1 DAVSDQRQP
10 AGRRRVA
17 PDMTWIA
24 GGTFQMGSAAFYP
37 EERPVHAVTVGGFW
51 IDQCAV
57 TNEEFARFVE
67 DTGHVTIAGRT
78 LSAEGF
84 PGAAPENLV
93 PGSLVFQKRDGP
105 VDLRNYANWW
115 AWVPGAKL
123 ASPAGPAPSARR
135 PGAPSRGSRRVR
147 GRHQLRRMGGQGSA

>member
-1 DAVSDQRQP
+1 MFAIDRHPRTVDAGSDQRQP

-57 TNEEFARFVE
+57 TNEGVARFVE
-67 DTGHVTIAGRT
+67 GT
-78 LSAEGF
+78 
-84 PGAAPENLV
+84 
-93 PGSLVFQKRDGP
+93 GP
-105 VDLRNYANWW
+105 VTDARPTLG
-115 AWVPGAKL
+115 GAGL
-123 ASPAGPAPSARR
+123 
-135 PGAPSRGSRRVR
+135 PGAP
-147 GRHQLRRMGGQGSA
+147 